1 MQGHQP
7 NSVKETP
14 GKISPKQS
22 KQSEIKTGD
31 KRSWERHGT
40 DESAGDGHV
49 NQKVRWNLYHHRHRL
64 IKK

>member
-14 GKISPKQS
+14 GKISLKQL

-31 KRSWERHGT
+31 KRSWERQSR

-49 NQKVRWNLYHHRHRL
+49 NQKVRRDLYHHRHRL